1 MRKTSASKDEA
12 FRILTQCLCAL
23 WNSNPAGAVSGTLP
37 YIVPNPKLLSKIGFL
52 DNRKEK
58 MAHSAT

>member
-1 MRKTSASKDEA
+1 MPLQHPETAILPGAASGM
-12 FRILTQCLCAL
+12 L
-23 WNSNPAGAVSGTLP
+23 SG
-37 YIVPNPKLLSKIGFL
+37 IVPSHKPLSKIGFW